1 MLQIADLTLGYG
13 CRTLVQGL
21 SLRVAGGEVLAV
33 LGPNGAGKSTFI
45 RTVAAL
51 HPARSGQLRLDD
63 QDLVRMKVP
72 QRARQLAYLAQS
84 THAVA
89 TSVFDAVLLGRMP
102 HFGWHAGQ
110 DDLQRVQQILARL
123 GLLGLAARR
132 CTELSGGELQK
143 VLIAR
148 ALAQQPR
155 LLLLDEPV
163 NHLDLANQLEVL
175 ALVRQAAC
183 EEGLVALVVLHD
195 LNLAL
200 RFADRYL
207 LLQGP
212 QGCHQGRMH
221 ELQAGQVE
229 QVYRVPVVR
238 GTVGGHS
245 LIVPA

>member
-1 MLQIADLTLGYG
+1 MLEIADLTLGYG
-13 CRTLVQGL
+13 RRTLVQGL
-21 SLRVAGGEVLAV
+21 GLQAGAGEVLAV
-33 LGPNGAGKSTFI
+33 LGPNGAGKSTFL

-51 HPARSGQLRLDD
+51 HPARGGCVRLDGD
-63 QDLVRMKVP
+63 DLAALAAP
-72 QRARQLAYLAQS
+72 ARARRLAYLAQS
-84 THAVA
+84 THAVP

-102 HFGWHAGQ
+102 HFGWRAGA
-110 DDLQRVQQILARL
+110 DDLQRVERVLSRL

-175 ALVRQAAC
+175 TLVRQAAR
-183 EEGLVALVVLHD
+183 EEALVALVVLHD

-207 LLQGP
+207 LLDGP
-212 QGCHQGRMH
+212 RHAHQGAMH
-221 ELQAGQVE
+221 ELQAAHVE
-229 QVYRVPVVR
+229 QAYRVPVLR
-238 GTVGGHS
+238 GSVGGHS
-245 LIVPA
+245 LIVPS